1 MLEKLVKAL
10 KDSINTEKPNTT
22 AMSVQMSE
30 EKPQPLNA
38 TSQKILSLI
47 ANQPSITISQLAD
60 DLGVNPRTIERNI
73 KVLQENGLLIRV
85 GAKKGGYWRI
95 R

>member
-1 MLEKLVKAL
+1 MLEKLVEAL
-10 KDSINTEKPNTT
+10 KESIHTKKPNTT
-22 AMSVQMSE
+22 AMSVEMSE
-30 EKPQPLNA
+30 ENSQPLNA

-47 ANQPSITISQLAD
+47 ADQHSITISQLAD
-60 DLGVNPRTIERNI
+60 NLGVNPRTIERNI

-85 GAKKGGYWRI
+85 DAKKGGYWRI

>member
-1 MLEKLVKAL
+1 
-10 KDSINTEKPNTT
+10 
-22 AMSVQMSE
+22 MSE
-30 EKPQPLNA
+30 ENSQPLNA

-60 DLGVNPRTIERNI
+60 DLSVNPRTIERNI
-73 KVLQENGLLIRV
+73 KVLQENGLLIQV